1 MRQWMKRFG
10 WGLGMS
16 FLALLGTLSWAVSAI
31 SAQRS
36 LIVPGADR
44 SIRVDPSVLDLKVR
58 EVLGVSRGDRLFYE
72 GRPNSFS
79 YPDPDG
85 LEGMVTVEG
94 KDPDRRT
101 FHMGLVV
108 MKGPVMVETFYFDVR
123 VGFAKKGLLP
133 RSGRRVRNGAI
144 RVGLP
149 GVQSGDTVRIL
160 AIGNGFVITLAGIA
174 QESGR
179 TGDRVTVFNPISGA
193 RLQGEVTG
201 PDRVRIRMEDR
212 KHAVD

>member
-1 MRQWMKRFG
+1 MRRWMQIG
-10 WGLGMS
+10 WGIGMS
-16 FLALLGTLSWAVSAI
+16 FLALFGTLSWTVGAI
-31 SAQRS
+31 PAQRG
-36 LIVPGADR
+36 LIVPGDDR
-44 SIRVDPSVLDLKVR
+44 SVRVDPSVLDLKVR
-58 EVLGVSRGDRLFYE
+58 EVLGIPGGDRLFYE
-72 GRPNSFS
+72 GRPNAFS

-85 LEGMVTVEG
+85 LEGRVMVEG

-108 MKGPVMVETFYFDVR
+108 MKGPVMVEAFYFDVR
-123 VGFAKKGLLP
+123 VGLARKAALP
-133 RSGRRVRNGAI
+133 RGGRRVHNGAI
-144 RVGLP
+144 RSGLP
-149 GVQSGDTVRIL
+149 GVQSGDTVRIR

-179 TGDRVTVFNPISGA
+179 AGDRITVFNPISGA

-201 PDRVRIRMEDR
+201 PDRIRILMEDR